1 VTFTPPDGKECSA
14 YYGEGSVH
22 GARLATRSH
31 ITRTMDTSDLQGGRS
46 EVIAKNLT
54 LSADQAAK
62 FWPVYQKYQQQ
73 QDAIMDAQLK
83 GLQTYIE
90 GFEML
95 DDAGA
100 LALINTHLRRDADM
114 AALRQRWVAEFQ
126 KILPVKQV
134 VRLMQID
141 RRLSL
146 AHQVEFASRIQLAH

>member
-1 VTFTPPDGKECSA
+1 LLSTWRDRT
-14 YYGEGSVH
+14 GSGLRFLA
-22 GARLATRSH
+22 GARC
-31 ITRTMDTSDLQGGRS
+31 
-46 EVIAKNLT
+46 
-54 LSADQAAK
+54 
-62 FWPVYQKYQQQ
+62 WPVYQQYQQE

-90 GFEML
+90 GFDRL

-100 LALINTHLRRDADM
+100 LALINTHLRRDTDL
-114 AALRQRWVAEFQ
+114 AALRQKWVAEFQ